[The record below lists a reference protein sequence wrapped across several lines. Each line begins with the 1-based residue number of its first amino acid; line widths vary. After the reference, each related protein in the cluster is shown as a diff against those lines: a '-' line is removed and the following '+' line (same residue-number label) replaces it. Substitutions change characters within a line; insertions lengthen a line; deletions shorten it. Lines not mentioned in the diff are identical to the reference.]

1 MFDLLLDK
9 DMKKVSFLLKDFEF
23 FVKCIL
29 KGVCVIVKRKL

>member
-23 FVKCIL
+23 FVKYIL
-29 KGVCVIVKRKL
+29 MGGCMIV